1 MVDIADIQS
10 LALAA
15 NAVTNVTLVQP
26 YADNATIGTTAEGIN
41 NTDADSVFPVIA
53 GADIDI
59 VSAAS
64 ADDGAPAGTGAQI
77 VAVTYLDD
85 SFNQYTEN
93 VTMNGTT
100 EVELTE
106 QNITFIQKAEIIAS
120 GTGLASAGAITIADL
135 TGGGVHAVIDAGSR
149 DSGNCAWM
157 VPAGHTGYIH
167 GFWGDVLPVAAGAGV
182 CELILQIAYAG
193 FSGVANSETWR
204 DIAKMTIVEC
214 DDDIVSTTGGNA
226 GNVGSFSFPGNVPF
240 VVPAKTMVRLAG
252 RAGVASAMNC
262 GFSMSVQGSGSGT
275 TITDS

>member
-26 YADNATIGTTAEGIN
+26 YADNATIGTAVEGIN
-41 NTDADSVFPVIA
+41 NTNADSVFPVIA

-59 VSAAS
+59 VSADT
-64 ADDGAPAGTGAQI
+64 ADDGAPAGTGAQV
-77 VAVTYLDD
+77 VAVTYLDAN
-85 SFNQYTEN
+85 FNQATQN

-106 QNITFIQKAEIIAS
+106 QNITFIQKAEITSAGS
-120 GTGLASAGAITIADL
+120 GLASAGAITIADV
-135 TGGGVHAVIDAGSR
+135 TG
-149 DSGNCAWM
+149 
-157 VPAGHTGYIH
+157 
-167 GFWGDVLPVAAGAGV
+167 GAGV

-204 DIAKMTIVEC
+204 DIAKITIVEC
-214 DDDIVSTTGGNA
+214 DDDVISATGGNA
-226 GNVGSFSFPGNVPF
+226 GNLGSFSFPGNVPF